1 MNYPAAS
8 SGVSGIELPISLTP
22 QAAGNSTLVGLK
34 QDCEKLFNH
43 TFHSIAHEVC
53 SGGKKVDKSN
63 PDPTFLS
70 AMRYTYV
77 IESGKDGSG
86 TKG

>member
-1 MNYPAAS
+1 MRSAR
-8 SGVSGIELPISLTP
+8 
-22 QAAGNSTLVGLK
+22 
-34 QDCEKLFNH
+34 
-43 TFHSIAHEVC
+43 
-53 SGGKKVDKSN
+53 GGKKVDKSN